1 MTRRGFSVSLAGLAG
16 FASGGRSRIVTLNAI
31 AGVRLPAT
39 LVIATTSPEEIGRG
53 LWELRTY
60 RTSSEAGSRLLAARL
75 RALLP
80 NAGIHPT
87 LKSAGRASLTYL
99 IPFED
104 LTARDRAW
112 TTLTSNPAWTGAQF
126 RSYHFSLYSVA

>member
-1 MTRRGFSVSLAGLAG
+1 MTRREFSLSLAGLAG
-16 FASGGRSRIVTLNAI
+16 VVSGGRSKIVTLNAI

-39 LVIATTSPEEIGRG
+39 LAIATTSPEEIGRG

-80 NAGIHPT
+80 GAGIHPA
-87 LKSAGRASLTYL
+87 LESAGSASLTYL

-112 TTLTSNPAWTGAQF
+112 TTLTSDPAWTGAQF
-126 RSYHFSLYSVA
+126 HSYHFSLYSVA